1 MTTSAVAGRPA
12 PPPSTAREV
21 PDRTKWAVKPL
32 NDGKS
37 AYALPTEWKSGAL
50 HHKISKERLS
60 SIAEQVTPAWNSKSP
75 QLQGAARAFWSL
87 CWSVAG
93 QRVAEAVATAGAGG
107 SPNPHRLLWNLP
119 LMVSLGPQSPAN
131 DPGMNFDPD
140 TEPIPGGPGTRRMD
154 AVSLALKDLE
164 TAWLRAAGAD
174 NGRGVY
180 DAALWTTLHRHLQT
194 AHLAAER
201 VDREERV
208 LYPPLHE
215 QWVYDATTKQNL
227 RKGLTPFPTC
237 EQGRR
242 LFAEARVNAPSI
254 AAYADSGTTAATA
267 TVRAD
272 VSGRQVTL
280 TLTAAEQNVH
290 HVCVRH
296 TLTFFDFTDT
306 SRPRPINTFWP
317 DVRTF
322 ADATALTTT
331 LLPGIG
337 RSCLRE
343 LDRELGNAAK
353 AADWLDE
360 VLEIS
365 SEDVDGRL
373 VFYNVQFTEVNG
385 TDAAPAVQAVIES
398 FAPDGP
404 DGPGFTRGDLDLIAK
419 QL

>member
-1 MTTSAVAGRPA
+1 MTTSPVAGRPA

-21 PDRTKWAVKPL
+21 PDKGKWAVKPL
-32 NDGKS
+32 NDGKA
-37 AYALPTEWKSGAL
+37 AYTLPTEWKSGAL
-50 HHKISKERLS
+50 HHKIAKERLS
-60 SIAEQVTPAWNSKSP
+60 SIAEQVTPAWNSKNT
-75 QLQGAARAFWSL
+75 QIQAAAKGFWNL
-87 CWSVAG
+87 CWAVAG
-93 QRVAEAVATAGAGG
+93 EGVAQAVAMAGPGG

-140 TEPIPGGPGTRRMD
+140 TEPMPDGPGTRRMD

-164 TAWLRAAGAD
+164 NAWLSAAGAD

-180 DAALWTTLHRHLQT
+180 DAALWTTLQRHLQT
-194 AHLAAER
+194 AHTAAER
-201 VDREERV
+201 VDRDERV
-208 LYPPLHE
+208 LYPPLRE
-215 QWVYDATTKQNL
+215 QWVYDSTTKQNL
-227 RKGLTPFPTC
+227 RKGLTPFPTLA
-237 EQGRR
+237 QGRL
-242 LFAEARVNAPSI
+242 LFAQARVNAPSI
-254 AAYADSGTTAATA
+254 AAYADSANAAANA
-267 TVRAD
+267 TVRGT

-280 TLTAAEQNVH
+280 TLTAAEENVH

-296 TLTFFDFTDT
+296 TLTFFDFTEA

-322 ADATALTTT
+322 ADATALTAT
-331 LLPGIG
+331 LLPGIA

-343 LDRELGNAAK
+343 LDRELGNVAK
-353 AADWLDE
+353 TADWLDE

-365 SEDVDGRL
+365 SADVDGRL
-373 VFYNVQFTEVNG
+373 VFYNVQFTDVAG
-385 TDAAPAVQAVIES
+385 TDAAPVVQAVIES

>member
-1 MTTSAVAGRPA
+1 MTTSPVAGRPA
-12 PPPSTAREV
+12 PPPSTAKEV
-21 PDRTKWAVKPL
+21 PDKSKWAVKPL
-32 NDGKS
+32 NDGKL

-60 SIAEQVTPAWNSKSP
+60 SIAEQLTPAWNAKDP
-75 QLQGAARAFWSL
+75 RLQGAARAFWNL
-87 CWSVAG
+87 CWTVAGESVA
-93 QRVAEAVATAGAGG
+93 QAVAMAGHSG

-140 TEPIPGGPGTRRMD
+140 TEPVPGGPGTRRMD
-154 AVSLALKDLE
+154 AVSIALKELE
-164 TAWLRAAGAD
+164 TAWLTAADAD
-174 NGRGVY
+174 HGRGTY

-194 AHLAAER
+194 AHTAAER
-201 VDREERV
+201 IERGERV
-208 LYPPLHE
+208 LYPPLRE
-215 QWVYDATTKQNL
+215 QWVYDSTTKQNL
-227 RKGLTPFPTC
+227 RKGLTPFPTP

-242 LFAEARVNAPSI
+242 LFAGARSNAPSI
-254 AAYADSGTTAATA
+254 AAYAASGAAAATA
-267 TVRAD
+267 TVRAA
-272 VSGRQVTL
+272 VGGRQVTL
-280 TLTAAEQNVH
+280 RLTAAEENVH

-296 TLTFFDFTDT
+296 TLTFFDFTDA
-306 SRPRPINTFWP
+306 SRPRPVNTFWP

-322 ADATALTTT
+322 ADATALATT

-337 RSCLRE
+337 RSALRE
-343 LDRELGNAAK
+343 LDRTLGNVAH

-365 SEDVDGRL
+365 NEDVDGRL

-385 TDAAPAVQAVIES
+385 TDAAPAVEAVIES
-398 FAPDGP
+398 FAPDGS
-404 DGPGFTRGDLDLIAK
+404 DGPGFTRGDLDLIAG